1 MALPTELVIAP
12 WGASRAL
19 DGTPV
24 IVNERTAAVL
34 SANQDE
40 IGRAEIALD
49 FEHNTFDGPDATP
62 AERHAKEPRKVA
74 GYGALS
80 VIPGKGIV
88 YLPLADAWTPEGIEH
103 VTGKHYR
110 DLSPVPILDEETGEV
125 IAMHSVALTRAGQIP
140 TLRAYS
146 ANADLTRC
154 LKALSADSTDPTDN
168 DMKFRAI
175 ACAALGLPVTAT
187 DEEIVAAGEKKP
199 AETPGA
205 APGAPSVIA
214 MSADLDAR
222 LKAIEA
228 GQVASQR
235 QAIVDKATAAGK
247 AIPLSADAIAK
258 LEPATLQTI
267 VDGLEAGAVPM
278 SSNTPG
284 KDQGDKLGTPKA
296 LSAEEAEVATRL
308 GISAEDYRKANP
320 EA

>member
-1 MALPTELVIAP
+1 VALPTELVIAP

-49 FEHNTFDGPDATP
+49 FEHNTFDGPDVTA
-62 AERHAKEPRKVA
+62 ADRHAKEPRKVA

-80 VIPGKGIV
+80 VVPGKGIV

-146 ANADLTRC
+146 ATADLTRC
-154 LKALSADSTDPTDN
+154 LKALSADYSTDPAN
-168 DMKFRAI
+168 QDMKFRAI
-175 ACAALGLPVTAT
+175 ACAALGLPETAT

-199 AETPGA
+199 AATPN
-205 APGAPSVIA
+205 VIP
-214 MSADLDAR
+214 MSAELDAR
-222 LKAIEA
+222 LKAIED

-235 QAIVDKATAAGK
+235 QAIVTAAAAAGK
-247 AIPLSADAIAK
+247 IIPLSADAVN
-258 LEPATLQTI
+258 LLSPATLQTI
-267 VDGLEAGAVPM
+267 VDGLTPGAVPM
-278 SSNTPG
+278 SSNTPS
-284 KDQGDKLGTPKA
+284 KDQGDKLGQPKA
-296 LSAEEAEVATRL
+296 LSAEEAEVAKRL
-308 GISAEDYRKANP
+308 GISEEDYRKANP